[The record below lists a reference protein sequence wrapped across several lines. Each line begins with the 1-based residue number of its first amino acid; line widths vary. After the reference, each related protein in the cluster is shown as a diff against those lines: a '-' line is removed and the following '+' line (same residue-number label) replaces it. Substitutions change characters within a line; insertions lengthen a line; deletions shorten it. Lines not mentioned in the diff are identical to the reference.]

1 MSADK
6 LNSQPYLLSP
16 TQTPGLSDTGGISLA
31 MKDTD
36 QFKISKVQLGENR
49 LSRTG
54 GRDVRWGN
62 DHNATILR
70 DDIAPEAWKLNLNIL
85 GIWS

>member
-6 LNSQPYLLSP
+6 LNSQPYLFSP
-16 TQTPGLSDTGGISLA
+16 TQTPGLSDTGRISLA

-62 DHNATILR
+62 DRVMTTMLLFSEMILHL
-70 DDIAPEAWKLNLNIL
+70 KLGN
-85 GIWS
+85 